1 MTNSVM
7 GNSRDI
13 LVGTDK
19 VVALLLSIDQDVAR
33 CVLRHFDQAELRQLA
48 KRASTLGNVAARA
61 IEPVIKDMLEQLSEN
76 APDLVVA
83 PNTAEQLLTGVIPPE
98 AVAEIMSDVLGNSN
112 QFFWQRL
119 SSVSESNL
127 ASYLANEHPQT
138 IAAVLTKLDT
148 SFAAAV
154 LGVMDGAIRNCVIR
168 RMLVSRP
175 VFDAAIRILET
186 TLQEDLLGAQASNT
200 SSGSRSLVAGI
211 INQMDRQQIEEAFQ
225 AIEDSEPVIAK
236 ELRSLVF
243 SFEDIPQLSERAR
256 SILFD
261 KVPTD
266 RLILALRGAEEAV
279 RGAVLPILGARVR
292 RMVEAELATS
302 DAPPHRDVLKA
313 QRLIANTVLQLSE
326 EGVIEITSQALT
338 STEFS

>member
-1 MTNSVM
+1 MTGLVM
-7 GNSRDI
+7 GNPRDT

-33 CVLRHFDQAELRQLA
+33 CVLKHFDQSELRQLA

-61 IEPVIKDMLEQLSEN
+61 IEPVINDMLEQLSAN
-76 APDLVVA
+76 APDLVIA
-83 PNTAEQLLTGVIPPE
+83 PDTAEQLLTGVIPPE

-119 SSVSESNL
+119 SSVSENTL

-148 SFAAAV
+148 SFAATV
-154 LGVMDGAIRNCVIR
+154 LSEMDGAVRNCVIR

-175 VFDAAIRILET
+175 VSDAAIRILET
-186 TLQEDLLGAQASNT
+186 TLQEDLLGAQASNAG
-200 SSGSRSLVAGI
+200 SGSRSLVAGI
-211 INQMDRQQIEEAFQ
+211 INQMDRVQIEEALQ
-225 AIEDSEPVIAK
+225 TIEDSEPMIAK

-243 SFEDIPQLSERAR
+243 SFEDIPKLSERAR
-256 SILFD
+256 SVLFD

-266 RLILALRGAEEAV
+266 RLILARRGAEEVV
-279 RGAVLPILGARVR
+279 RAAALPILGARVR
-292 RMVEAELATS
+292 RMVEAELATG
-302 DAPPHRDVLKA
+302 DAPPQRDILKA

-326 EGVIEITSQALT
+326 EGVIEIAPQAPD

>member
-1 MTNSVM
+1 MTGSVM
-7 GNSRDI
+7 GHSKDM
-13 LVGTDK
+13 LAGTDK

-33 CVLRHFDQAELRQLA
+33 CVLRHFDQSELRQLA

-61 IEPVIKDMLEQLSEN
+61 IEPVINDMLEQLSAN

-119 SSVSESNL
+119 SSLSETTL
-127 ASYLANEHPQT
+127 ANYLANEHPQT

-154 LGVMDGAIRNCVIR
+154 LGEMDSAVRNSVIR

-175 VFDAAIRILET
+175 VSDTAIRILET
-186 TLQEDLLGAQASNT
+186 TLQEDIFGTQASDA

-211 INQMDRQQIEEAFQ
+211 INQMDRRQIEETLQ
-225 AIEDSEPVIAK
+225 TIEDSEPVIAK

-243 SFEDIPQLSERAR
+243 SFEDIPKLSERAR

-279 RGAVLPILGARVR
+279 RAAALPILGARVR
-292 RMVEAELATS
+292 RMVEAELATG
-302 DAPPHRDVLKA
+302 DVPPQRDVLKA
-313 QRLIANTVLQLSE
+313 QRLIANTVLQLGE
-326 EGVIEITSQALT
+326 EGVIEITAQALDP
-338 STEFS
+338 TELP